1 MCAVGTALTF
11 LFGSLVFLPSAEYP
25 DLALECSALANA
37 KADPVAM
44 PSATAFIVNDQK
56 GTWLEDRFDVFELW
70 RAEALRARWIDAD
83 GNCFSICRIPRK
95 VPDDSGETRTRADYA
110 VRHGDAAPAG
120 SAAGQQG

>member
-44 PSATAFIVNDQK
+44 PSATAPEAKTSSAVS
-56 GTWLEDRFDVFELW
+56 GAPTMTGVPARSPVR
-70 RAEALRARWIDAD
+70 RAA
-83 GNCFSICRIPRK
+83 SS
-95 VPDDSGETRTRADYA
+95 VT
-110 VRHGDAAPAG
+110 
-120 SAAGQQG
+120 